1 MNDSSFLILMLAII
15 AMMAMV
21 PFLLRKFH
29 VPAVISLLVVGMVIA
44 PNGWGFDLVG
54 WLSRLLS
61 FMGPAGAEAQT
72 AARTAENF
80 HSLVNSL
87 GALGLLMLMSLA
99 GMEADFKLIK
109 TVRMPVILLSILT
122 FFVPA
127 ATGYFVYWC
136 FCPNDLAGK
145 LLYAS
150 LFASHSVG
158 IVFPVIRS
166 LNLTRSRFGAS
177 VLISTVI
184 TDIASIILL
193 AVSVQLFRQNLDI
206 SHAVVNPTLSIFDH
220 VDSRLFGNSFLPVF
234 LGIVLLYLLVS
245 VVVVNFVGKKLRQ
258 LLPPG
263 EDIFMTLV
271 LLIILVTAVIGELF
285 GINLVV
291 GAFMAGLG
299 LSRIMQEEDMKLF
312 RRFESIGYG
321 FLIPFLFISIGMK
334 SDFSSLSHGSDLII
348 VLATIAG
355 LVASKL
361 LSGFIAMKI
370 SGFSARLSLAG
381 GLMTVPQ
388 LSATL
393 AAAAIGKEAGILDD
407 IFFNAIILLSLVT
420 TLPIPNLVR
429 WVICRGENEF
439 HQTEVKLPHVVND
452 DQLL

>member
-1 MNDSSFLILMLAII
+1 MNDSAFLILMLAMI
-15 AMMAMV
+15 ALMAIV

-29 VPAVISLLVVGMVIA
+29 VPAVIALLLVGMVIA

-54 WLSRLLS
+54 WLSRVLS
-61 FMGPAGAEAQT
+61 FIGPAGSEAHTAAQT
-72 AARTAENF
+72 AASF
-80 HSLVNSL
+80 HSLVNAL

-99 GMEADFKLIK
+99 GMEADFKLIR
-109 TVRMPVILLSILT
+109 TVRTPVILLSILT
-122 FFVPA
+122 FIVPA
-127 ATGYFVYWC
+127 AAGYFVYWY
-136 FCPNDLAGK
+136 FRPYDLAGK

-166 LNLTRSRFGAS
+166 LNLTHSRFGAS

-193 AVSVQLFRQNLDI
+193 AVSVQLFRQNQEI

-220 VDSRLFGNSFLPVF
+220 VDSHLFGNSFLPVF

-245 VVVVNFVGKKLRQ
+245 VVAVNFIGKKLLK
-258 LLPPG
+258 LLPPS
-263 EDIFMTLV
+263 EDIFMTIV

-299 LSRIMQEEDMKLF
+299 LSRIMQEKDMRLF

-321 FLIPFLFISIGMK
+321 FLIPFLFVSIGMK
-334 SDFSSLSHGSDLII
+334 SDFSCLSQGGDIL
-348 VLATIAG
+348 VVAATIIG
-355 LVASKL
+355 LFLSKTI
-361 LSGFIAMKI
+361 SGFVAMKI
-370 SGFSARLSLAG
+370 SGFSPRISLAA

-393 AAAAIGKEAGILDD
+393 AAAAIGKETGILDD
-407 IFFNAIILLSLVT
+407 TFFNAIILLSLVT

-429 WVICRGENEF
+429 WVISRGENEF
-439 HQTEVKLPHVVND
+439 YQTEVKLPQVVND